1 MNKVNWV
8 HKISCRLIYLF
19 FKCIDVDLL
28 MFTHFTM
35 CRHLFYTIKIS
46 VRGQIFFKN
55 FELKKDVL
63 FKSMHP

>member
-19 FKCIDVDLL
+19 FKRIDVDLL

-46 VRGQIFFKN
+46 TWTN
-55 FELKKDVL
+55 FLKFRVKKGCIV
-63 FKSMHP
+63 